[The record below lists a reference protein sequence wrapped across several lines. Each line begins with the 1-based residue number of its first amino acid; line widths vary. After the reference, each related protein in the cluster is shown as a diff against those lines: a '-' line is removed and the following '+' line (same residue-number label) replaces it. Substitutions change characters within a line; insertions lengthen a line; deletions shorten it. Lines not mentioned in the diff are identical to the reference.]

1 MAPPAPSQEP
11 SRESIFA
18 RAETQSE
25 LKLIEKQLS
34 GIDII
39 LQKLLDKLDALS
51 DTVNATTLRLAVLDE
66 KLKDY
71 GDMKKSIVD
80 LQESKT
86 RMTVV
91 FGIGAFV
98 ISAITSLLIKIIH

>member
-1 MAPPAPSQEP
+1 MAPPAES
-11 SRESIFA
+11 SKESIFA

-34 GIDII
+34 GIDSI

-71 GDMKKSIVD
+71 GDMKKSIIE

-86 RMTVV
+86 KLTIFFSV
-91 FGIGAFV
+91 GAFIISLATSV
-98 ISAITSLLIKIIH
+98 IIKLIH

>member
-1 MAPPAPSQEP
+1 MAPPVES
-11 SRESIFA
+11 SKESIFA

-34 GIDII
+34 GIDSI

-71 GDMKKSIVD
+71 GDMKKSITE

-86 RMTVV
+86 KLTIFFSV
-91 FGIGAFV
+91 GAFIISLATSV
-98 ISAITSLLIKIIH
+98 IIKLIH

>member
-1 MAPPAPSQEP
+1 MAPPAES
-11 SRESIFA
+11 SKESIFA

-34 GIDII
+34 GIDSI

-66 KLKDY
+66 KLRGYEDI
-71 GDMKKSIVD
+71 KKAIVE

-86 RMTVV
+86 KLTIFFSV
-91 FGIGAFV
+91 GAFIISLATSV
-98 ISAITSLLIKIIH
+98 IIKIIH

>member
-1 MAPPAPSQEP
+1 MAPPAES
-11 SRESIFA
+11 SKESIFA

-34 GIDII
+34 GIDSI

-71 GDMKKSIVD
+71 GEMKKSIVE

-86 RMTVV
+86 KLTIFFSV
-91 FGIGAFV
+91 GAF
-98 ISAITSLLIKIIH
+98 IISLATSAIIKLIH